1 MKLISL
7 TANKETFHP
16 VYFHDGINIIVGKQ
30 VTPTN
35 KNDGN
40 TYNGVGKSLI
50 LHLIHFCLGARKISS
65 FEEKIPD
72 WEFTLNF
79 IIDNKNYYCKRSTNK
94 QTTIEFNGECLKPV
108 KLQEQLLK
116 LCFGLTQTPK
126 NMTWNT
132 LFSRFLRRY
141 RSSYVTFDAY
151 VPKETD
157 YIKILNNCYLL
168 GISTQLIVEKNELRE
183 QQAKASATEK
193 AIKEDPLFRQY
204 YLEKNDVELD
214 KTDLEYRIKKLEK
227 EISDFKVSENY
238 HEIKTEADE
247 KSYQKRELEN
257 KRVLIN
263 NYIRNIENSEKETE
277 DINLEKVIKVYK
289 AAQVEIPEMVKKS
302 LVEVTNFHKEL
313 LNSRN
318 VRLSKELF
326 RQKKLLKEV
335 DNQIITIGERMDVL
349 LEYLNTHG
357 ALDEYVSLTKELNDL
372 KNEIARINEYQHI
385 LKTYHDSQLDIKI
398 SMMDKDKEA
407 DLYLEENNK
416 HLDNLKE
423 KFQEY
428 AKCFYPN
435 KKSGLVIKNKTGDNK
450 LRYTIEA
457 RIEDDSSDGVNEV
470 RMFCFDWLLL
480 NCKVSKIRFIAHD
493 SRLYA
498 NMDPRQ
504 REALFEIVYEG
515 CKNEGLQYICS
526 INEDALLSFKSMM
539 KEETYKKIIQDN
551 IIMELNDDD
560 PTSKLLGIQIDI
572 DLEEK
577 GK

>member
-7 TANKETFHP
+7 TANKETLHP
-16 VYFHDGINIIVGKQ
+16 IYFHDGINIIVGKQ

-79 IIDNKNYYCKRSTNK
+79 IIDNKNYYCKRSTSK
-94 QTTIEFNGECLKPV
+94 QNTIEFNGECLKPV

-183 QQAKASATEK
+183 QQAKASTTEK
-193 AIKEDPLFRQY
+193 AIKDDPLFRQY
-204 YLEKNDVELD
+204 YLGKNDAELD
-214 KTDLEYRIKKLEK
+214 KTDLEYRIKILEK
-227 EISDFKVSENY
+227 KMSDFKVSENY

-277 DINLEKVIKVYK
+277 DINLEKVIKVYQ

-302 LVEVTNFHKEL
+302 LIEVTNFHKEL

-326 RQKKLLKEV
+326 RQKKLLKEIN
-335 DNQIITIGERMDVL
+335 NQILTIGERMDVL

-357 ALDEYVSLTKELNDL
+357 ALEEYVSLTKELNDL
-372 KNEIARINEYQHI
+372 KNETARINEY
-385 LKTYHDSQLDIKI
+385 
-398 SMMDKDKEA
+398 
-407 DLYLEENNK
+407 
-416 HLDNLKE
+416 
-423 KFQEY
+423 
-428 AKCFYPN
+428 
-435 KKSGLVIKNKTGDNK
+435 
-450 LRYTIEA
+450 
-457 RIEDDSSDGVNEV
+457 
-470 RMFCFDWLLL
+470 
-480 NCKVSKIRFIAHD
+480 
-493 SRLYA
+493 
-498 NMDPRQ
+498 
-504 REALFEIVYEG
+504 
-515 CKNEGLQYICS
+515 
-526 INEDALLSFKSMM
+526 
-539 KEETYKKIIQDN
+539 
-551 IIMELNDDD
+551 
-560 PTSKLLGIQIDI
+560 
-572 DLEEK
+572 
-577 GK
+577 

>member
-1 MKLISL
+1 
-7 TANKETFHP
+7 
-16 VYFHDGINIIVGKQ
+16 
-30 VTPTN
+30 
-35 KNDGN
+35 
-40 TYNGVGKSLI
+40 
-50 LHLIHFCLGARKISS
+50 
-65 FEEKIPD
+65 
-72 WEFTLNF
+72 
-79 IIDNKNYYCKRSTNK
+79 
-94 QTTIEFNGECLKPV
+94 
-108 KLQEQLLK
+108 
-116 LCFGLTQTPK
+116 
-126 NMTWNT
+126 MTWNT

-204 YLEKNDVELD
+204 YLGKNDVELD

-277 DINLEKVIKVYK
+277 DINLEKVIKVYQ

-302 LVEVTNFHKEL
+302 LAEVTNFHKEL

-318 VRLSKELF
+318 IRLSKELF
-326 RQKKLLKEV
+326 RQKELLKEV
-335 DNQIITIGERMDVL
+335 DNQIVTIGERMDVL

-357 ALDEYVSLTKELNDL
+357 ALDEYVSLTKELSDL
-372 KNEIARINEYQHI
+372 KNEISRINEYQHI

-450 LRYTIEA
+450 LCYTIEA